1 MRRLENVTDDPIQN
15 HILEAQGITVNITL
29 RWMPQVESWFA
40 SVEYNN
46 IRRENIRLVVG
57 TLHVESAN
65 MPLDIVVRDNSDFG
79 LDPMRRDDFSTRRCD
94 LFVLMPDEM
103 EEIRGAPVPLQ

>member
-1 MRRLENVTDDPIQN
+1 MRRLENVTDESIQN
-15 HILEAQGITVNITL
+15 HILEAQGITVNLTL
-29 RWMPQVESWFA
+29 YWRPQVESWFA
-40 SVEYNN
+40 DVEYGDIQRNG
-46 IRRENIRLVVG
+46 IRLVVG
-57 TLHVESAN
+57 TLHVQSAN

-94 LFVLMPDEM
+94 ILVLMPDEM